1 MLFRSQ
7 KDEENGVTNRKGENA
22 IRKYLRGDLDIDRTT
37 LICFLLFWGSEETN
51 RNEINISE
59 ERMNDILDECGYS
72 MLRKKEPFD
81 EFVINYIKSSD
92 PVSYLMAEMDRYQE
106 RGESFFVYEVYSR
119 SGSNA
124 KEIRKSMSF

>member
-1 MLFRSQ
+1 
-7 KDEENGVTNRKGENA
+7 
-22 IRKYLRGDLDIDRTT
+22 
-37 LICFLLFWGSEETN
+37 
-51 RNEINISE
+51 
-59 ERMNDILDECGYS
+59 MNDILDECGFS

-124 KEIRKSMSF
+124 KEIRKSMSL